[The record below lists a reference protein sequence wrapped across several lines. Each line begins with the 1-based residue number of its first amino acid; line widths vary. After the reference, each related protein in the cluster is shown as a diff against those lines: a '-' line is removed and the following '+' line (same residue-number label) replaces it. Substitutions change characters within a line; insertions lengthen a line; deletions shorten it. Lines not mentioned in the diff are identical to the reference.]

1 VARHP
6 ISRHQAV
13 ERHLRSRIA
22 SLKPGDLIESDAEL
36 CELFQVS
43 RMTVRQATQRLVAE
57 GAIYRV
63 SGVGT
68 FVAEPRMH
76 RQMGALRSFTTE
88 MSLRGMTVSS
98 RVLVAELRSGTRD
111 EVVALKLARTSQ
123 VTHIRRLRLAD
134 GEPMAIE
141 NVVLPPTFSWLLDID
156 LANESLHQAMS
167 TNGDV
172 PAKASGTQVAAIAT
186 ADEARLLDL
195 PVGGALFVEQ
205 RLVVNADGIPLEKT
219 ESKYAGTRFVFHIE
233 LVRSDDHDFSS

>member
-1 VARHP
+1 MARHP

-22 SLKPGDLIESDAEL
+22 SLSPGDLIESDAEL

-68 FVAEPRMH
+68 FVAEPQMH
-76 RQMGALRSFTTE
+76 RQMGALRSFTAE

-98 RVLVAELRSGTRD
+98 KVLIAEMRSGIRE

-123 VTHIRRLRLAD
+123 VTHIRRLRLAG

-141 NVVLPPTFSWLLDID
+141 DVVLPPNFSWLLDID
-156 LANESLHQAMS
+156 LANQSLHQALS
-167 TNGDV
+167 TQGDV
-172 PAKASGTQVAAIAT
+172 PTRATGTQIAAIAT
-186 ADEARLLDL
+186 TDEARLLDL
-195 PVGGALFVEQ
+195 PSGGAVFVEQ
-205 RLVVNADGIPLEKT
+205 RLVVNADGKPIEKT
-219 ESKYAGTRFVFHIE
+219 ESKYAASRFVFHIE
-233 LVRSDDHDFSS
+233 LIS